1 MGKDNE
7 AIGYLDKALSLD
19 PKDADA
25 LNGKGVVLAKL
36 GNYYE
41 AIKYFDKAL
50 TIKPDF
56 ALALKN
62 KQKILELVK

>member
-1 MGKDNE
+1 MPDSNMLY
-7 AIGYLDKALSLD
+7 AYIWACR
-19 PKDADA
+19 
-25 LNGKGVVLAKL
+25 LAH
-36 GNYYE
+36 E
-41 AIKYFDKAL
+41 TPQYFDKAL

>member
-1 MGKDNE
+1 MIQPNYTTALDNKGLALFALGKDNE
-7 AIGYLDKALSLD
+7 ALGYLDKALSLD

-41 AIKYFDKAL
+41 AI
-50 TIKPDF
+50 
-56 ALALKN
+56 
-62 KQKILELVK
+62 